1 VTPSFIPVPSNSL
14 NLLYEAEIFSLFVE
28 RFAFTTFALSANR
41 HNQKILWNELQQS
54 NVKKLPQQWQEFNAA
69 IF

>member
-1 VTPSFIPVPSNSL
+1 
-14 NLLYEAEIFSLFVE
+14 LLYEAEIFSLFEE
-28 RFAFTTFALSANR
+28 RFAFTTFALSAYR

-54 NVKKLPQQWQEFNAA
+54 NVKTLPRQWQEFNAA